1 MKTKRS
7 FLAIALALVFL
18 AGCAGGDKFGMSD
31 LEITAPQLKV
41 MAELA
46 GYNAA
51 YWPLKNNPAY
61 IPDVEV
67 AVRKALD
74 IAYTPGHVD
83 VAQLVEDIVW
93 FATRFK
99 KAEGIQEYV
108 PVISQALSQFQE
120 TVTLDLDIP
129 ENYDV
134 ALDCVRAFL
143 EGAQTAVYDLK

>member
-1 MKTKRS
+1 M
-7 FLAIALALVFL
+7 AMVFL
-18 AGCAGGDKFGMSD
+18 VGCAGGDKFGMTD

-51 YWPLKNNPAY
+51 YWPLKNNPSY

-67 AVRKALD
+67 AARKALD
-74 IAYTPGHVD
+74 IAYKPGHVD

-99 KAEGIQEYV
+99 KAEGMQEYV
-108 PVISQALSQFQE
+108 PVISQALSQFQS
-120 TVTLDLDIP
+120 TVTLDLTIP
-129 ENYDV
+129 ENYEL

-143 EGAQTAVYDLK
+143 EGAQTAVYDLKG